1 MKETL
6 KIAAI
11 TMNAG
16 LLAIFYTLFGGV
28 LSYVLYYI
36 FDEHDDIW
44 EQQPTWWQVSTVGLE
59 IVLISVI
66 GMWSS
71 FLIREA
77 PPIFHVS
84 KEWDV
89 FVDSYVSGVFFAFAM
104 FLFLDNLSS
113 KITHLYH
120 KVLGKHEGHLLT
132 RKTDRKKTTSMSYQ
146 NELST

>member
-16 LLAIFYTLFGGV
+16 LLAVFYTVFGGV

-44 EQQPTWWQVSTVGLE
+44 EQQPTWWQVSTVSLE
-59 IVLISVI
+59 LIAISVI
-66 GMWSS
+66 GLWSA
-71 FLIREA
+71 LIIRDA

-104 FLFLDNLSS
+104 FLFLDNLST
-113 KITHLYH
+113 KLKFLYH
-120 KVLGKHEGHLLT
+120 KFLGQQNGHLLT
-132 RKTDRKKTTSMSYQ
+132 RKTDEKKTT
-146 NELST
+146 

>member
-6 KIAAI
+6 KILAI

-16 LLAIFYTLFGGV
+16 LLAVFYTIFGGI

-36 FDEHDDIW
+36 FDEHDDVW
-44 EQQPTWWQVSTVGLE
+44 ETQPTWWQISTVALELIVISIIGL
-59 IVLISVI
+59 
-66 GMWSS
+66 WSAL
-71 FLIREA
+71 LIRDA

-113 KITHLYH
+113 KLKYLYE
-120 KVLGKHEGHLLT
+120 KFLGKHNGHLIS
-132 RKTDRKKTTSMSYQ
+132 RKTDRNKTS
-146 NELST
+146 

>member
-6 KIAAI
+6 KILAI

-16 LLAIFYTLFGGV
+16 LLALFYTVFGGI
-28 LSYVLYYI
+28 LSYILYYI
-36 FDEHDDIW
+36 FDDHDDIW
-44 EQQPTWWQVSTVGLE
+44 EQQPLWWQVSTVSVEL
-59 IVLISVI
+59 IVIAII
-66 GMWSS
+66 GMWSAL
-71 FLIREA
+71 LIRDA

-113 KITHLYH
+113 KLKFLYERF
-120 KVLGKHEGHLLT
+120 LGKQNGHFLT
-132 RKTDRKKTTSMSYQ
+132 RKTDEKKT
-146 NELST
+146 E